1 MSTLWNI
8 RSQNSQLGCQG
19 LFDNFWHF
27 WPFLTIFV
35 LFFRLLSIGVI
46 NGSLPTRE
54 VYQYHRWIGRKKEE
68 KNLPPYSIFSLPLK
82 KISSHGMKNLL
93 IPDDNKFVPI
103 ADKKK
108 FFSPKQSQSV
118 RPKLSAILM
127 YIKIFLPQTTK
138 IYKKLLFS
146 KNKIV

>member
-1 MSTLWNI
+1 MSY
-8 RSQNSQLGCQG
+8 
-19 LFDNFWHF
+19 
-27 WPFLTIFV
+27 
-35 LFFRLLSIGVI
+35 FFRLLSIGVI

-54 VYQYHRWIGRKKEE
+54 VYQYHRWIGRKKKQEN
-68 KNLPPYSIFSLPLK
+68 KFSPPTPYFPSLGK

-138 IYKKLLFS
+138 IYKNYFSQKTKLCSS
-146 KNKIV
+146 KICEFTTKWSRKT

>member
-1 MSTLWNI
+1 MNWEKKKT
-8 RSQNSQLGCQG
+8 
-19 LFDNFWHF
+19 
-27 WPFLTIFV
+27 
-35 LFFRLLSIGVI
+35 
-46 NGSLPTRE
+46 
-54 VYQYHRWIGRKKEE
+54 RKKFS
-68 KNLPPYSIFSLPLK
+68 PPTPYFPSLGK

-103 ADKKK
+103 ADKKQ

-127 YIKIFLPQTTK
+127 YIKIFLPTNNKNLQ
-138 IYKKLLFS
+138 KLLFS